1 MRIEAFAQT
10 DVGLKRPHN
19 EDCYFMLSDH
29 GLFLVADGMG
39 GHSSG
44 EVASKMAVD
53 TIANFFR
60 ATSDD
65 EELTWPFKMEKGRR
79 YEENRLLTS
88 IKLANLRIF
97 EAQQRDPVYRNMGT
111 TIVSAFFVNG
121 GVYLGHV
128 GDSRIY
134 RVRNGEMQQLTE
146 DHSLLN
152 DYIKMKKL
160 TREEIEKFAYK
171 NVIVRALGMRDTVQV
186 DVAYEPTREG
196 DVFLLCSDGLSGML
210 TDDEMREIVTGA
222 PTLDAAAH
230 KLIEGANA
238 HGGMDNITVVLAR
251 CRPD

>member
-1 MRIEAFAQT
+1 MRVEAFAQT

-19 EDCYFMLSDH
+19 EDSYSMLNEQ

-39 GHSSG
+39 GHASG
-44 EVASKMAVD
+44 EVASKLAAE
-53 TIANFFR
+53 TIAAFFR
-60 ATSDD
+60 ATGED

-79 YEENRLLTS
+79 YEENRLLTG

-97 EAQQRDPVYRNMGT
+97 EAQQREPSYRNMGT
-111 TIVSAFFVNG
+111 TVVTTFFANG

-134 RVRNGEMQQLTE
+134 RIRDGEIRQLTE

-160 TREEIEKFAYK
+160 TPAEIENFAYK

-186 DVAYEPTREG
+186 DVAYEPTRAG
-196 DVFLLCSDGLSGML
+196 DIFLLCSDGLSGMV
-210 TDDEMREIVTGA
+210 TDPQLLEIVATT
-222 PTLDAAAH
+222 PDLEQAA
-230 KLIEGANA
+230 KRLIDQANKQ
-238 HGGMDNITVVLAR
+238 GGVDNITVVLAR
-251 CRPD
+251 CP